1 MAPWCVP
8 TSTRP
13 GQGGAPETEALGKS
27 QGGFSTKVHVR
38 VEGGGKLLTLVLT
51 PGQRHEATAFERLL
65 EQGAIKRAGPGRPR
79 VRPDRVIGDK
89 GYTGRRRR
97 AYCRRGIRY
106 TIPRRRDERRTGP
119 FDRATYRLRNRVE
132 RLLNRAKQFRSLATR
147 YEKRAESYRAFWM
160 IAMTILWLQG

>member
-1 MAPWCVP
+1 
-8 TSTRP
+8 
-13 GQGGAPETEALGKS
+13 
-27 QGGFSTKVHVR
+27 VHVR
-38 VEGGGKLLTLVLT
+38 TEGGGKLLTLVLT

-65 EQGAIKRAGPGRPR
+65 EQGAVKRLGPGRPR
-79 VRPDRVIGDK
+79 VRPDRVVGDK

-97 AYCRRGIRY
+97 AYCRRRGIRY

-147 YEKRAESYRAFWM
+147 YEKRGDSYRAFWV